1 MTSAGRGEASFPL
14 RLVTPRFVLRELSMD
29 DLGDANAVDADPRV
43 TRYTSHEGTDLEA
56 TRKYLERSLREGQ
69 ASPRRVYD
77 FAITRPG
84 EDRFLGRVGFN
95 VERPAHREATVWCVL
110 GHALWNQ
117 GVATETLGAVLD
129 VAFGPAG
136 VHRVFG
142 DCDPRNVGS
151 ARVLE
156 KLGFTR
162 EAHLRQNWWLNGEWC
177 DSFIYGLLE
186 DEWRARKA

>member
-1 MTSAGRGEASFPL
+1 MTEGRSPDCFPL
-14 RLVTPRFVLRELSMD
+14 RLVTPRFVLRELSLD
-29 DLGDANAVDADPRV
+29 DLDDANAVDADPEV

-56 TRKYLERSLREGQ
+56 TRKYLERSIRE
-69 ASPRRVYD
+69 AKATPRRVYD

-95 VERPAHREATVWCVL
+95 VERPAHREATLWCIL
-110 GHALWNQ
+110 ARSLWNQ
-117 GVATETLGAVLD
+117 GVGTEVVAAVLD

-136 VHRVFG
+136 LHRVIG

-156 KLGFTR
+156 KLGFMR
-162 EAHLRQNWWLNGEWC
+162 EAHLRQNWWLQGQWC
-177 DSFIYGLLE
+177 DSWVYGLLE
-186 DEWRARKA
+186 DEWRARRS